1 MNKVQSIVGAIGVLG
16 LGLIAACDGGGSS
29 GGGAGGASGSG
40 TGGSGVG
47 GTSTGGASG
56 SGTGGS
62 GTGGTGITI
71 SPENM
76 IDDME
81 SGTGSIIAQEE
92 RVGAWYTYNDAT
104 ATATQTPIAGDPFLP
119 EAIPGGHGSSLYA
132 AHTVG
137 SGFTTWGAGMGFD
150 LNNPG
155 DGEGGAGIKGQYD
168 GSSFTGI
175 AFWAKGS
182 VPMRFKVQLAGTVP
196 TSTGGT
202 CTGDPDLECQDS
214 HGKSIPLTGEWQ
226 QYVIPFT
233 ELKQEGWGTKVG
245 WDGATLVGIQFQV
258 AKSLAFDVWIDDIG
272 FY

>member
-1 MNKVQSIVGAIGVLG
+1 MNKLYAIVGAVGVCA
-16 LGLIAACDGGGSS
+16 IFVACDGGGTS
-29 GGGAGGASGSG
+29 GGGAGGSAGSG
-40 TGGSGVG
+40 TGGS
-47 GTSTGGASG
+47 A
-56 SGTGGS
+56 TGGS
-62 GTGGTGITI
+62 GGSSGSATGGSGGGSSVTI

-81 SGTGSIIAQEE
+81 AGTGSIIMQEG
-92 RVGAWYTYNDAT
+92 RVGAWYTYNDESAGG
-104 ATATQTPIAGDPFLP
+104 TQTPVAGEPFLP
-119 EAIPGGHGSSLYA
+119 EAIPGGNGTSLYA
-132 AHTVG
+132 AHMVG
-137 SGFTTWGAGMGFD
+137 SGFGVWGAGMGFD

-168 GSSFTGI
+168 GSAFQGI

-196 TSTGGT
+196 TTAGGT

-214 HGKSIPLTGEWQ
+214 HGKSIPLSENWQ

-233 ELKQEGWGTKVG
+233 DLKQEGWGTKVG
-245 WDGATLVGIQFQV
+245 WDATTLVGIQFQV
-258 AKSLAFDVWIDDIG
+258 AKSLDFDVWIDDIG